1 MKRSAAGASRT
12 APDPATV
19 RISGSWRHRDVY
31 ANGIR
36 LHIAEAGSGP
46 LVLMLHGFG
55 EFWWS
60 WRHQLTWLADA
71 GFHAVAV
78 DLRGY
83 GDSDKPPRGY
93 DAWTLSGDV
102 GGLIKS
108 LGESKADVVG
118 HGWGGMLAWTVAALH
133 PRLVRSVSVLA
144 AAHPLALR
152 TAIRRTALRGGAR
165 NQARASRQ
173 LFAAQLPWRPE
184 RALRADGA
192 VRLERL
198 FRSWAGQ
205 AWRGTGDFEL
215 MLRLNRQAM
224 RVPGVAH
231 LSMEYYRWALRAQL
245 RGEGRRF
252 AEEVDRRAS
261 MPVLQLHGGA
271 DPTLLERTARAS
283 RNWVGPRAGFRVLPE
298 IGYFVHQEAPA
309 ATNQALLEH
318 LSSTG

>member
-1 MKRSAAGASRT
+1 MKRPAATAS
-12 APDPATV
+12 PDPATV
-19 RISGSWRHRDVY
+19 RIDGDWRHRDIY

-55 EFWWS
+55 EFWWA
-60 WRHQLTWLADA
+60 WRHQLTALAAA

-102 GGLIKS
+102 AGLIKS
-108 LGESKADVVG
+108 LGESKAHLVG
-118 HGWGGMLAWTVAALH
+118 HGWGGLLTWTVAALH
-133 PRLVRSVSVLA
+133 PRLIRSVSVLA

-152 TAIRRTALRGGAR
+152 SEIRRTALRGKAN
-165 NQARASRQ
+165 NQARASRHM
-173 LFAAQLPWRPE
+173 LTAQLPWRPE
-184 RALRADGA
+184 RVLRADGA
-192 VRLERL
+192 VRLARV

-205 AWRGTGDFEL
+205 AWRVTPDFERA
-215 MLRLNRQAM
+215 LRLNQQAM
-224 RVPGVAH
+224 QVPGVAH
-231 LSMEYYRWALRAQL
+231 LSMEYYRWAVRAQL

-261 MPVLQLHGGA
+261 MPVLQLHGAA

-283 RNWVGPRAGFRVLPE
+283 RSWVGPRSSFQTLPG
-298 IGYFVHQEAPA
+298 IGYFVQQEAPA
-309 ATNQALLEH
+309 LTNQALIEQFL
-318 LSSTG
+318 GG

>member
-1 MKRSAAGASRT
+1 MKRSAAGASMQ

-19 RISGSWRHRDVY
+19 RIGGSWRHRDVY

-60 WRHQLTWLADA
+60 WRNQLTSLADA

-108 LGESKADVVG
+108 LGESKAHVVG
-118 HGWGGMLAWTVAALH
+118 HGWGGMLAWSVAALH

-152 TAIRRTALRGGAR
+152 TEIRRTALRGGAR

-184 RALRADGA
+184 RALRAEGA

-205 AWRGTGDFEL
+205 DWRATGDFER

-224 RVPGVAH
+224 QVPGVAH

-309 ATNQALLEH
+309 PTNQALLEH
-318 LSSTG
+318 FRTAG